1 MLTDTAPAQPGPADN
16 HGAIQADLAKRPK
29 LETAFLDT
37 TLAGNTDR
45 NIPVQTG
52 MNLYGQ
58 DTKGLLK
65 KIMSRFCQTKN

>member
-1 MLTDTAPAQPGPADN
+1 MLTDSVATLPGPADN
-16 HGAIQADLAKRPK
+16 HGAIQADPAKRPK
-29 LETAFLDT
+29 LKAAFLDT

-45 NIPVQTG
+45 NIPVLTG
-52 MNLYGQ
+52 INLYGQ